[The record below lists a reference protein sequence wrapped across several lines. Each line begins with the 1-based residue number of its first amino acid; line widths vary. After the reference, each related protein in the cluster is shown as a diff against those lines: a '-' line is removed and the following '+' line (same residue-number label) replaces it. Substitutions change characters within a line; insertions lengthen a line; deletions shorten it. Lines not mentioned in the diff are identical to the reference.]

1 MNAQNRY
8 HWRRWWRGLAGAV
21 ILAVGCFASFS
32 YIFGGGSWNALSHLE
47 ASQLSTITT
56 TELFG
61 TATYANQAPT
71 LSSLN
76 MGSSTMSA
84 WQDITSFEQ
93 PLSMLKGELLPIA
106 FDTQASTQQ
115 QQSNLFQSVQQFG
128 QKNQRTVM
136 GWIPYTSSSQTINLI
151 AANHGLTVASPQWIS
166 VKAGNGS
173 INNQIE
179 PSVISYAHQHH
190 VQIWALVDNQ
200 FSASLSNQVLTNATS
215 RSHLVNNLVQA
226 AVTSH
231 LDGLNIDFENLRSSD
246 EQAFTT
252 FIKELHTALSGRHVV
267 LSVDITP
274 DIQFLKDDA
283 AYFHAALA
291 GYTDYVVLM
300 AYDEH
305 WSTDQTPGPVAD
317 IPWVTTSVED
327 LLDTGVPADKLIL
340 GVPFYARFWH
350 VHQDGSVDSIA
361 VPVAQV
367 DSILQQHQATSSFNS
382 QLGVAY
388 ARYAKPDGYEEV
400 WYSTQQTM
408 NSELQLVQNDNLA
421 GVSIWSLGLSDPN
434 TWSSV
439 IHGITQM
446 LS

>member
-1 MNAQNRY
+1 MNPENRY
-8 HWRRWWRGLAGAV
+8 HWRRWWRGLTGSAMLV
-21 ILAVGCFASFS
+21 VGCFASFS

-61 TATYANQAPT
+61 TAVYENPAASLTM
-71 LSSLN
+71 SSQ
-76 MGSSTMSA
+76 TPSA

-93 PLSMLKGELLPIA
+93 PLSMLQGELLPIA
-106 FDTQASTQQ
+106 YDSPGSTQ

-128 QKNQRTVM
+128 QKSRRTVM
-136 GWIPYTSSSQTINLI
+136 GWIPYTSSAETIKLI
-151 AANHGLTVASPQWIS
+151 AANQGLTVASPQWIS
-166 VKAGNGS
+166 VKSSDGS

-179 PSVISYAHQHH
+179 PSVVSYAHQHH
-190 VQIWALVDNQ
+190 VKIWALVDNQ
-200 FSASLSNQVLTNATS
+200 FNASLSNQVLTNTTART
-215 RSHLVNNLVQA
+215 RLVKNLTQA
-226 AVTSH
+226 AVNDH

-246 EQAFTT
+246 QQTFTT
-252 FIKELHTALSGRHVV
+252 FIKELHTALAGEHIV

-291 GYTDYVVLM
+291 GYADYVVLM

-317 IPWVTTSVED
+317 IPWVTTSIQD
-327 LLDTGVPADKLIL
+327 LLDTGVPSDKLIL

-350 VHQDGSVDSIA
+350 MHQDGSVNSIA
-361 VPVAQV
+361 VPLAQV
-367 DSILQQHQATSSFNS
+367 QSILQQHQATSSWNS
-382 QLGVAY
+382 KLGVGY
-388 ARYAKPDGYEEV
+388 ARYPRADGYEEV
-400 WYSTQQTM
+400 WFSTQQTL
-408 NSELQLVQNDNLA
+408 NSELQLVQNDDLA

-434 TWSSV
+434 TWSSI